1 MKTPLYD
8 AHVRHGAKMVDFAGW
23 DMPIQYAGTGL
34 LAEHKAVRERA
45 GLFDVSHMGQIDFR
59 GPDAVAVVN
68 RLITNDLEAI
78 PDGKAQYTCITNDD
92 GFILDDAISYRISKD
107 HVLMV
112 VNASNVGKIDAW
124 FRKRASG
131 IAGPVNVS
139 DRWALLALQGP
150 EAPAIGARLIPE
162 AAGMKAFEVR
172 VAGDLVLAST
182 GYTGEP
188 GFEIFVPPARAE
200 ALFERIC
207 EQGAVPIGLGARDTL
222 RLEMK
227 YSLYGNDI
235 DEFTN
240 PLEAGLGWVTRL
252 DKREGFIGRD
262 ALVRVREQGVSRR
275 LVGLHLTER
284 GIARHGYPVLS
295 GSGEAIGTVTSGT
308 QSPSTGEAIAM
319 AYVALPHDAVGT
331 RLQVE
336 IRGRPVACEVVKTP
350 FYKRPQT

>member
-1 MKTPLYD
+1 MKTPLFD
-8 AHVRHGAKMVDFAGW
+8 AHLRHHGKMVDFAGW
-23 DMPIQYAGTGL
+23 DMPIQYADTGL

-59 GPDAVAVVN
+59 GPDAVEVVN

-78 PDGKAQYTCITNDD
+78 PNGKAQYTCITNDG
-92 GFILDDAISYRISKD
+92 GFILDDAISYRIASD

-112 VNASNVGKIDAW
+112 VNASNVAKIDAW
-124 FRKRASG
+124 FQKRATG
-131 IAGPVNVS
+131 ETRPVNVS

-150 EAPAIGARLIPE
+150 LAPAMGARVIPE
-162 AAGMKAFEVR
+162 AAGMRPFEVR

-188 GFEIFVPPARAE
+188 GYEIFVPPARAD
-200 ALFERIC
+200 ALFEQLC

-240 PLEAGLGWVTRL
+240 PLEAGLGWVTKL
-252 DKREGFIGRD
+252 DKRGGFIGRD
-262 ALVRVREQGVSRR
+262 ALVRIRDEGVTRR
-275 LVGLHLTER
+275 LVGLRLTER
-284 GIARHGYPVLS
+284 GIARHGYTVLS
-295 GSGEAIGTVTSGT
+295 AGGEPIGTVTSGT

-319 AYVALPHDAVGT
+319 AYVALPRDKIGT
-331 RLQVE
+331 KLQVE
-336 IRGRPVACEVVKTP
+336 IRGRPVGGEVVKTP
-350 FYKRPQT
+350 FYTRPKS